1 MVDRAQAVIFE
12 EYQVVPARD
21 RCAPPLVIDAPGVLN
36 LEDAALH
43 AMLDQCP
50 RLRCGTLFL
59 GIKEDR
65 QGLGLIEGS

>member
-1 MVDRAQAVIFE
+1 
-12 EYQVVPARD
+12 
-21 RCAPPLVIDAPGVLN
+21 LN

-65 QGLGLIEGS
+65 QWLGLIEGS